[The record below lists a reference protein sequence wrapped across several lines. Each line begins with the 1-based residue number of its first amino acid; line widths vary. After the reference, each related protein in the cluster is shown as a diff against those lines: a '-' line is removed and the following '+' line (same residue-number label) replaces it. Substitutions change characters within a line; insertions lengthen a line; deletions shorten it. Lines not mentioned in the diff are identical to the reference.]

1 MPGATERAPL
11 PAWYAEVLRGV
22 ELFNRGLYFEA
33 HEIIEE
39 VWRPLPSGCDRV
51 FLQGLIQ
58 VAVAM
63 AHQERGRV
71 ASARTLLARARAK
84 LVPLAPA
91 LYGFDLH
98 ALLRDLDA
106 VEAGWA
112 GPSARPARP
121 PRIEI
126 VTGSANGGSA
136 TAVHDELP

>member
-11 PAWYAEVLRGV
+11 PAWHAEVLRGV

-39 VWRPLPSGCDRV
+39 VWRPLPAGGDRV

-63 AHQERGRV
+63 AHQRRGRV

-91 LYGFDLH
+91 LHGFDLR

-106 VEAGWA
+106 VEAGWEGA
-112 GPSARPARP
+112 PERPVRS

-126 VTGSANGGSA
+126 ISGSADDGST
-136 TAVHDELP
+136 TAAHDELP

>member
-1 MPGATERAPL
+1 MPGATDRAQV
-11 PAWYAEVLRGV
+11 PAWYAEVSRGV

-39 VWRPLPSGCDRV
+39 VWRPLPAGGDRV

-84 LVPLAPA
+84 LVPFAPA
-91 LYGFDLH
+91 LHGFDLRR
-98 ALLRDLDA
+98 LLRDLDA
-106 VEAGWA
+106 VEAAWE
-112 GPSARPARP
+112 GPPAHPVRS

-126 VTGSANGGSA
+126 ITGSADGGST
-136 TAVHDELP
+136 TAAHDELP